1 MSKQTEQ
8 IKNKKKINEN
18 NRGRKCYRVANMGFV
33 LVVSDGCAVC
43 VCVCCVGVECAF
55 ICLYSACV
63 RVRVGVSIVPFLL

>member
-1 MSKQTEQ
+1 
-8 IKNKKKINEN
+8 
-18 NRGRKCYRVANMGFV
+18 MGFV